1 VSAARR
7 SSARRSYPDPENPKE
22 RKEIVVKL
30 LSQDPGNYVDA
41 PTEGVRRILEK
52 VTGEKIERGQVL
64 PVDKIGACP
73 DPLLDHARYMADGTQ
88 TTSG

>member
-1 VSAARR
+1 
-7 SSARRSYPDPENPKE
+7 
-22 RKEIVVKL
+22 VKL

-64 PVDKIGACP
+64 PVDKIGACLILIWIMP
-73 DPLLDHARYMADGTQ
+73 GTWLTTRRLHPAEHDRRDERAARA
-88 TTSG
+88 